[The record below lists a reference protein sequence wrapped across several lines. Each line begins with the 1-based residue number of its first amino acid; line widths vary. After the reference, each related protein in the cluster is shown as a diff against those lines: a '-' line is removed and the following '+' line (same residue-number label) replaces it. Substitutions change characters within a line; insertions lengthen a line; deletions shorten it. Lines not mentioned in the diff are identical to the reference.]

1 MKLHIGDHVVI
12 ISGKDKGKTGSILR
26 VLASNGRIVVG
37 GINMRTRH
45 MKATPQRAGQ
55 KIQYEASIDISNIML
70 VDPKTK
76 KRTRIGITTNEKGQ
90 KRRVAKVSGEEL
102 PIKKAGATTT
112 KKTDEKDTKKTAKKT
127 EKPAKK
133 AEEAK
138 EIREAK
144 ETKKETPVATEEISK
159 PPAKKPFWKKMISF
173 GDEASEDAAED
184 SHTNKDHSIPK
195 DTPTAHRTT
204 SRGS

>member
-1 MKLHIGDHVVI
+1 MKLHTGDHVVV

-26 VLASNGRIVVG
+26 VLHSKGRVVAS

-70 VDPKTK
+70 IDPKTK
-76 KRTRIGITTNEKGQ
+76 KRTRIGIITNDKGQ
-90 KRRVAKVSGEEL
+90 KRRVAKASGEEL

-112 KKTDEKDTKKTAKKT
+112 KKKTDAQTEEKEVKKTTKNAEQPVKKT
-127 EKPAKK
+127 EEVKK
-133 AEEAK
+133 EAPVAK
-138 EIREAK
+138 E
-144 ETKKETPVATEEISK
+144 ETSK
-159 PPAKKPFWKKMISF
+159 PPAKKPFWKKVISF
-173 GDEASEDAAED
+173 GDEAADEASED
-184 SHTNKDHSIPK
+184 SNTSKDHSN
-195 DTPTAHRTT
+195 TPSAHRTT

>member
-1 MKLHIGDHVVI
+1 MKLHTGDHVVI

-55 KIQYEASIDISNIML
+55 KIQYEASIDISNVML

-90 KRRVAKVSGEEL
+90 KRRVAKASGEEL

-112 KKTDEKDTKKTAKKT
+112 KKNTDA
-127 EKPAKK
+127 
-133 AEEAK
+133 
-138 EIREAK
+138 
-144 ETKKETPVATEEISK
+144 
-159 PPAKKPFWKKMISF
+159 
-173 GDEASEDAAED
+173 
-184 SHTNKDHSIPK
+184 
-195 DTPTAHRTT
+195 
-204 SRGS
+204 